1 MKKVRTVII
10 AISAAIIGA
19 YGGNRL
25 YYYLVPTGLDRFAGS
40 WVRAGDPSHQIEIT
54 RSGDVFTIT
63 YHPQQTVRGMSMPEK
78 LTAKPVVY
86 DKSGR
91 DIAVDGSYGPPAANS
106 VFSVGSSQLI
116 DGTTGWTYER
126 K

>member
-1 MKKVRTVII
+1 MKKVLTVGVAII
-10 AISAAIIGA
+10 AAMIGA
-19 YGGNRL
+19 YAGNRL
-25 YYYLVPTGLDRFAGS
+25 YYYLVPTGLDRFPGT

-54 RSGDVFTIT
+54 RSGDVFTII

-86 DKSGR
+86 DTSGR
-91 DIAVDGSYGPPAANS
+91 DIAVDRTYGPPAANS
-106 VFSVGSSQLI
+106 VFSVGSTQLI